1 MRSSTARLTGY
12 APIPGYQDMGT
23 GHSVHKRGQR
33 ANKTVTRN
41 DPRQCGIRDGDL
53 EEY

>member
-1 MRSSTARLTGY
+1 MRSSAARVTDYG
-12 APIPGYQDMGT
+12 PIPGYQDMGT